1 VRTID
6 PAPIADLV
14 NNSICLTLEWSG
26 DVATARSRA
35 KEAKTGANLAYFV
48 PREGAV
54 ITVDMMAIP
63 ADAPHPRNAEIWM
76 NYLMRPDVMAGI
88 TNYIHYPNGYTAS
101 LPLVEASI
109 KTDEA
114 IYPDQA
120 TRARLI
126 SPKAVPLEYSRLIT
140 REWTRFRTGN

>member
-1 VRTID
+1 M
-6 PAPIADLV
+6 
-14 NNSICLTLEWSG
+14 
-26 DVATARSRA
+26 
-35 KEAKTGANLAYFV
+35 